1 MKLALN
7 SPRSRALRLLAV
19 PALAL
24 LLPTLALLLPTLAL
38 LLPTLALLLTLPA
51 RADALA
57 TTCQLDDALS
67 EAAAALLLEGAH
79 VDAASLAHAARAA
92 GSDAP
97 VVHALH
103 VRVGEDARVDVW
115 LTALNARA
123 DAPLACGQARDATHV
138 LWLATARGGALAAL
152 ADDAQRVELRL
163 APTFHA
169 PRLVVLDAAG
179 AVHDVAVEA
188 GAEWVALSLD
198 LPRPLLVQLVATG
211 PAGPRPVAERS
222 VGRGARPA
230 DVALALPSAA
240 SLSER
245 LSAARGSVSVASLR
259 SHRLLARAATEHARA
274 MCASGRV
281 AHQLAPHASP
291 DERFAALGIRAR
303 FVGEAVG
310 RAADLDA
317 AWAALL
323 ASPSH
328 RAALL
333 DPRFTDAG
341 TGSATDD
348 GGRVCVAVAL
358 ASWPRFVPRR

>member
-1 MKLALN
+1 MKLALI
-7 SPRSRALRLLAV
+7 SPRSRALQLLAA

-24 LLPTLALLLPTLAL
+24 LLF
-38 LLPTLALLLTLPA
+38 TLPA
-51 RADALA
+51 PAQALSPS
-57 TTCQLDDALS
+57 CRPDDALS
-67 EAAAALLLEGAH
+67 EAAAALLLDGAR

-103 VRVGEDARVDVW
+103 ARIGEDARVDAW
-115 LTALNARA
+115 LTALIAHA

-138 LWLATARGGALAAL
+138 FWLATARGGALMAP
-152 ADDAQRVELRL
+152 ADDAQSVELHL

-169 PRLVVLDAAG
+169 PRLVVLDADG

-188 GAEWVALSLD
+188 GAARVTLSVD
-198 LPRPLLVQLVATG
+198 LLRPLLVQLVATG
-211 PAGPRPVAERS
+211 PAGPRPVAERTL
-222 VGRGARPA
+222 GR
-230 DVALALPSAA
+230 VAPSANVAPPSTA
-240 SLSER
+240 SLGER
-245 LSAARGSVSVASLR
+245 LRDARVFSSVASLR

-274 MCASGRV
+274 VCASGRV
-281 AHQLAPHASP
+281 AHQLTPGASP
-291 DERFAALGIRAR
+291 DERFAALGISAR

-310 RAADLDA
+310 RAVDVNA

-348 GGRVCVAVAL
+348 RGRVCVAVAL
-358 ASWPRFVPRR
+358 ASWPRFSPRR

>member
-1 MKLALN
+1 MKLALH
-7 SPRSRALRLLAV
+7 SPRSRALRS
-19 PALAL
+19 LAL
-24 LLPTLALLLPTLAL
+24 SALTL
-38 LLPTLALLLTLPA
+38 LLLTLPA
-51 RADALA
+51 RADALPTA
-57 TTCQLDDALS
+57 CQPDDALS
-67 EAAAALLLEGAH
+67 EAAAVLLLEGARI
-79 VDAASLAHAARAA
+79 DAAALAHAARAA

-103 VRVGEDARVDVW
+103 ARIGEDARVDAW
-115 LTALNARA
+115 LTALTTRA

-152 ADDAQRVELRL
+152 ADDAQSVEFRL

-169 PRLVVLDAAG
+169 PRLVVLDAEG

-188 GAEWVALSLD
+188 GAGRVDLPLD

-222 VGRGARPA
+222 FGRGARSA
-230 DVALALPSAA
+230 DLALPLSSAA

-245 LSAARGSVSVASLR
+245 LSAARGASSIASLR

-274 MCASGRV
+274 VCASGRV

-291 DERFAALGIRAR
+291 DERFAALGISAR

-310 RAADLDA
+310 RAVDVDA

-348 GGRVCVAVAL
+348 RGRVCVAVAL